1 MNPDDVNQDDI
12 LNKPVGSVV
21 AVDDGYKI
29 VTGNGTLA
37 TIGTGITSS
46 AITMPIGN
54 GGIMPGM
61 ALANAWDEDP
71 LDKYAMNR
79 FAVDHKVT
87 AAELLKLQEVA
98 PDYAKEIKENIA
110 KNLGR
115 DIATKVSYTK
125 KHDKD
130 TDVHHFIGRVWV
142 FSEEELKGILG
153 IK

>member
-1 MNPDDVNQDDI
+1 MNPDEDEI
-12 LNKPVGSVV
+12 LNMPMGSVI
-21 AVDDGYKI
+21 AMDDGYKV
-29 VTGNGTLA
+29 VTGNGTLS
-37 TIGTGITSS
+37 TIGTGVS
-46 AITMPIGN
+46 ANTITMPAGLGVS
-54 GGIMPGM
+54 GG
-61 ALANAWDEDP
+61 AFNTWVEDP

-87 AAELLKLQEVA
+87 AQELIKLQEVA
-98 PDYAKEIKENIA
+98 PDFAKEIKENIA
-110 KNLGR
+110 KNLAR

-130 TDVHHFIGRVWV
+130 ADVHHFIGRVWV

>member
-1 MNPDDVNQDDI
+1 MNPDEDEILNMPMMGTVTLQDDY
-12 LNKPVGSVV
+12 KVV
-21 AVDDGYKI
+21 
-29 VTGNGTLA
+29 TSNGTL
-37 TIGTGITSS
+37 TSIGPITS

-54 GGIMPGM
+54 SGLGVSGG
-61 ALANAWDEDP
+61 AFNTWVEDP

-87 AAELLKLQEVA
+87 AQELLKLQEVA

-115 DIATKVSYTK
+115 EIATKVSYTK

>member
-1 MNPDDVNQDDI
+1 MNDNEITQEL
-12 LNKPVGSVV
+12 LNS
-21 AVDDGYKI
+21 AMS
-29 VTGNGTLA
+29 GTLTYPVIDGSMFTTVA
-37 TIGTGITSS
+37 PVTTA
-46 AITMPIGN
+46 AITGSTIS
-54 GGIMPGM
+54 
-61 ALANAWDEDP
+61 ANTFVPEDQ

-87 AAELLKLQEVA
+87 AQELLKLQEVA
-98 PDYAKEIKENIA
+98 PDFAKEIKENIA
-110 KNLGR
+110 KNLAR
-115 DIATKVSYTK
+115 EIATKVSYTK

>member
-1 MNPDDVNQDDI
+1 MNPDEDQI
-12 LNKPVGSVV
+12 LNMPMGSVI
-21 AVDDGYKI
+21 AMDDGYKV
-29 VTGNGTLA
+29 VTGNGTIS
-37 TIGTGITSS
+37 TIGTGLTAN

-54 GGIMPGM
+54 GGLGVSGG
-61 ALANAWDEDP
+61 AFNTWVADDP

-87 AAELLKLQEVA
+87 AQELLKLQEVA
-98 PDYAKEIKENIA
+98 PDFAKEIKENIA
-110 KNLGR
+110 KNLAR

-130 TDVHHFIGRVWV
+130 ADVHHFIGRVWV

>member
-1 MNPDDVNQDDI
+1 MNPDDILNMPMSGTVTLQDDY
-12 LNKPVGSVV
+12 KVV
-21 AVDDGYKI
+21 
-29 VTGNGTLA
+29 TSNGTLS
-37 TIGTGITSS
+37 TIGTGITS
-46 AITMPIGN
+46 AITMPIAN
-54 GGIMPGM
+54 GVSGGTF
-61 ALANAWDEDP
+61 NTWVEDP

-87 AAELLKLQEVA
+87 AQELLKLQEVA

-110 KNLGR
+110 KKLGR

>member
-1 MNPDDVNQDDI
+1 MNPDDLDI
-12 LNKPVGSVV
+12 STMTIGSVTLGN
-21 AVDDGYKI
+21 DGYSI
-29 VTGNGTLA
+29 VTPNGLA
-37 TIGTGITSS
+37 PIS
-46 AITMPIGN
+46 AIGN
-54 GGIMPGM
+54 SYTT
-61 ALANAWDEDP
+61 AVSNAITLPEDP
-71 LDKYAMNR
+71 LDQYAMNR

-87 AAELLKLQEVA
+87 AQELLKLQEVA

-110 KNLGR
+110 KNLAR

>member
-1 MNPDDVNQDDI
+1 MNPDDVNPTYDPTECHTI
-12 LNKPVGSVV
+12 AISPGLTVGGISP
-21 AVDDGYKI
+21 I
-29 VTGNGTLA
+29 VYSGGNGA
-37 TIGTGITSS
+37 S
-46 AITMPIGN
+46 N
-54 GGIMPGM
+54 GSF
-61 ALANAWDEDP
+61 NTFVEDP

-98 PDYAKEIKENIA
+98 PDFAKEIKENIA

-142 FSEEELKGILG
+142 FSEEELKSILG

>member
-1 MNPDDVNQDDI
+1 MNPDEDEI
-12 LNKPVGSVV
+12 LNMPMNSVLPI
-21 AVDDGYKI
+21 DDLYKI
-29 VTGNGTLA
+29 VAANGT
-37 TIGTGITSS
+37 ISNITASNIPNS
-46 AITMPIGN
+46 VGVSGN
-54 GGIMPGM
+54 VTTSNI
-61 ALANAWDEDP
+61 WVEDP

-87 AAELLKLQEVA
+87 AQELLKLQEVA

-110 KNLGR
+110 KNLAR

-142 FSEEELKGILG
+142 FSEEELKSILG

>member
-1 MNPDDVNQDDI
+1 MNPDDI
-12 LNKPVGSVV
+12 LNMPMGSVV
-21 AVDDGYKI
+21 AIDDEYKI
-29 VTGNGTLA
+29 VTSNGTL
-37 TIGTGITSS
+37 TNIGAVTSTS
-46 AITMPIGN
+46 ITMPV
-54 GGIMPGM
+54 GGIGITG
-61 ALANAWDEDP
+61 NAINNVWVEDP

-87 AAELLKLQEVA
+87 AQELLKLQEVA
-98 PDYAKEIKENIA
+98 PDFAKEIKENIA
-110 KNLGR
+110 KNLAR
-115 DIATKVSYTK
+115 EIATKVSYTK